1 MNKKQVRLQAK
12 LTHFISR
19 NAARLKVVAGVLGI
33 LAVTAFGL
41 FGSASAQSETFVK
54 TDDESSVQAAQESNV
69 ESDSIQSS
77 LTSSS
82 VADKQLCVY
91 ICGQIASPGVYYLD
105 EGSRVCDV
113 VERAQGFL
121 EDASPESLNLA
132 REIQD
137 GEQITV
143 PSKEEASG
151 VSITTSAQAMSASS
165 ASSLIN
171 VNTAN
176 ATELEEIPGI
186 GPSLAQRIITY
197 RAEQGSFKSIDEL
210 ENVSGIGSKK
220 IESMR
225 AYVCV

>member
-1 MNKKQVRLQAK
+1 MNKKAVHLQAK

-19 NAARLKVVAGVLGI
+19 NAARLKVVAGVIGI

-54 TDDESSVQAAQESNV
+54 TNEESSAQAIQESST
-69 ESDSIQSS
+69 ESSSTQSS
-77 LTSSS
+77 LTTSSTTEN
-82 VADKQLCVY
+82 QLCVY
-91 ICGQIASPGVYYLD
+91 ICGQVANPGVYYLD

-113 VERAQGFL
+113 VECAQGFL

-151 VSITTSAQAMSASS
+151 SSNTPSTQQTSASS

-171 VNTAN
+171 VNSAS

-186 GPSLAQRIITY
+186 GPSLAQRIVTY
-197 RAEQGSFKSIDEL
+197 RTTQGSFKSIDEL

-220 IESMR
+220 LESMR